1 MQFLLGFH
9 NMNGSC
15 SVRSSLALFC
25 AFLNFPLQVET
36 RGSIL
41 TAPCRCLYFSTDW
54 GQNTKVCVSAEQGP
68 RTSWFVVSRSWRAAG
83 SWALAGIFQA
93 TLNACKKAADQ
104 ANNWHFWVLAVGIVQ
119 LSAVVQN
126 SPKQNIRP
134 VRSKQVCRNLPPLHG
149 SWSSAPESHLNPL
162 EDCLFFFP
170 SLFLTLLCL
179 FCF

>member
-1 MQFLLGFH
+1 MAVALLEAALPY
-9 NMNGSC
+9 
-15 SVRSSLALFC
+15 SVLFWISLCRLKPEDPSSLL
-25 AFLNFPLQVET
+25 PV
-36 RGSIL
+36 G
-41 TAPCRCLYFSTDW
+41 
-54 GQNTKVCVSAEQGP
+54 VCISVLIEAKTQKFVWVQSRDPG
-68 RTSWFVVSRSWRAAG
+68 TSWFVVSRSWRAAG